1 MANARE
7 ATLHRVNAI
16 KAGIITESTKSE
28 LVRLEAEP
36 ARLQQAVHGPFK
48 NGSAKQLLTDLKG
61 GFRNIVGNLASLA
74 SRNIEKTRG
83 GNKGPARVRLHSI
96 RVPMAG
102 SAISRRKSVETIRAY
117 CGWQARKI
125 NVVEGTHYPTYLGPQ
140 FGCRC
145 G

>member
-83 GNKGPARVRLHSI
+83 AIKDLLGSDYTPSVFRWREALSHGGNLWRLYGLTA
-96 RVPMAG
+96 AG
-102 SAISRRKSVETIRAY
+102 RRAK
-117 CGWQARKI
+117 
-125 NVVEGTHYPTYLGPQ
+125 
-140 FGCRC
+140 
-145 G
+145 